1 VSGILDLRCVAELC
15 DLEVEGGRYAAHTA
29 AKPLADAA
37 SIFDTLAQ
45 RDILVHHP
53 FDDFESTVG
62 RFLFEAAE
70 DPEVVA
76 IKLTLYRT
84 GRRSPVMEA
93 LLAALESGKDVSVFV
108 ELKARF
114 DEESNIEWTHR
125 LKEAGAHVVTGVLGY
140 KTHAKTALVVRR
152 EAQGV
157 RRYVHIGTGN
167 YNATT
172 ARYYTD
178 LGLMS
183 ADPDLGADLHDFFNE
198 LTSSELP
205 PDRRFRRLLVAPNSL
220 VQELERMIERE
231 AGHARAGR
239 PARIQA
245 KMNGLADRKIV
256 LALYGAAQAGVEID
270 LVVRSICTLRPGVP
284 GLSDRVH
291 VRSILGRLLEH
302 SRIFYFE
309 NGGQHEYFI
318 GSADWRARNLRKR
331 VEVVAPVID
340 PAARSVL
347 RSVLDAQLED
357 PRAWVLRPDGAFERL
372 RGEGPSSQERFISHV
387 EGFVPALR

>member
-1 VSGILDLRCVAELC
+1 
-15 DLEVEGGRYAAHTA
+15 
-29 AKPLADAA
+29 
-37 SIFDTLAQ
+37 
-45 RDILVHHP
+45 
-53 FDDFESTVG
+53 
-62 RFLFEAAE
+62 
-70 DPEVVA
+70 
-76 IKLTLYRT
+76 
-84 GRRSPVMEA
+84 
-93 LLAALESGKDVSVFV
+93 
-108 ELKARF
+108 
-114 DEESNIEWTHR
+114 
-125 LKEAGAHVVTGVLGY
+125 
-140 KTHAKTALVVRR
+140 
-152 EAQGV
+152 
-157 RRYVHIGTGN
+157 
-167 YNATT
+167 
-172 ARYYTD
+172 
-178 LGLMS
+178 
-183 ADPDLGADLHDFFNE
+183 
-198 LTSSELP
+198 
-205 PDRRFRRLLVAPNSL
+205 
-220 VQELERMIERE
+220 MIERE